1 MSRLSLFSNV
11 SKMWCV
17 SVLFKL
23 LISIQPKSDKSIGLT
38 ISLMMRQHSN
48 RKVEGRSEGES
59 GGHSEGGGGVGEKMR
74 LKSSERW
81 FGLPKMPSVSHGK
94 E

>member
-1 MSRLSLFSNV
+1 MESF
-11 SKMWCV
+11 
-17 SVLFKL
+17 L
-23 LISIQPKSDKSIGLT
+23 L
-38 ISLMMRQHSN
+38 
-48 RKVEGRSEGES
+48 
-59 GGHSEGGGGVGEKMR
+59 GGGTLREEEGGGGGGGEEKMR